1 MSSFG
6 GLDVNVDDDD
16 NDGIGGIIVNI
27 RKKRRRFQDLTL
39 PVRTCLSFQG
49 SKDRWPFELASRWTG
64 SLYVHL

>member
-27 RKKRRRFQDLTL
+27 RKKKDVGSKML
-39 PVRTCLSFQG
+39 PVSTCLSFQG
-49 SKDRWPFELASRWTG
+49 SKDRWPFELASRWTS
-64 SLYVHL
+64 SLYLHL